1 MNIKHCLIPGK
12 GVGGL
17 VFGMLEDQVEALLG
31 EADFKDIIDDGDS
44 GKTRVLYYFDQGLTL
59 YFDEE
64 DAFRFGCF
72 EVESMAFDLFGEN
85 IARLP
90 KKKLKNF
97 LQKNNIHEIFE
108 EKDEE
113 QDFFDIDALSA
124 TFYFEFD
131 TLISVQMGFFTDEK
145 DQPIWPAEE
154 S

>member
-12 GVGGL
+12 GVNGL
-17 VFGMLEDQVEALLG
+17 VFGMSEPQVEALFG
-31 EADFKDIIDDGDS
+31 EADFKDILNDAGT

-64 DAFRFGCF
+64 DAWRFGCF
-72 EVESMAFDLFGEN
+72 EVDSMQFDLFDQN
-85 IARLP
+85 IARLS
-90 KKKLKNF
+90 KTQLKNF
-97 LQKNNIHEIFE
+97 LQKNNINEIIE

-113 QDFFDIDALSA
+113 QDCLEVDDLSA
-124 TFYFEFD
+124 SFYFEFD
-131 TLISVQMGFFTDEK
+131 TLISVQMGFYTDEM